1 MAQAAPAAVPA
12 AAFGLITPQ
21 AACSSTGPAS
31 EGDSPALK
39 RVYDLAGGIYESMPA
54 VMGPLLSQIL
64 LVGEAIV
71 SLGGPHAMPHTRGSC
86 AWAGSHRES
95 TDDGAGGK
103 CMAKLKNSICE
114 PVASLEPSERQDD
127 SRWSNARVYGGS
139 AWLDFLANAELTN

>member
-1 MAQAAPAAVPA
+1 MAQAAPAVPV
-12 AAFGLITPQ
+12 AAFGLFTPQ
-21 AACSSTGPAS
+21 AACSSTGPA
-31 EGDSPALK
+31 EGDSLALR

-71 SLGGPHAMPHTRGSC
+71 SLGGPHAMPHTSGSC
-86 AWAGSHRES
+86 AWAGSHRGS

-103 CMAKLKNSICE
+103 CVAKLKNSTCE
-114 PVASLEPSERQDD
+114 PVASLEPSERRDD